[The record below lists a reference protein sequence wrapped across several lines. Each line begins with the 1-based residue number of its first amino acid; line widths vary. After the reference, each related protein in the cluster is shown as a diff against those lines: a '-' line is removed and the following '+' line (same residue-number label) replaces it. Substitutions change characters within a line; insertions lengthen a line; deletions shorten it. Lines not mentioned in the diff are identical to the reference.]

1 MQNASAE
8 NPSEDFTSMTNVSFD
23 NILINFGF
31 GLKEEKKEI
40 LKKNPEKLIFMD
52 LTCFDP
58 AEFYAEFPQLKGSF
72 AALFCDEEKKI
83 EVHLRDKNQAFLDK
97 MKELGFIT
105 LETTIVSCGFIFPR
119 TIVQIINEA
128 YFALEEEV
136 ASKED
141 INRAMK
147 FGVNYPKGPFEW
159 SQGKEKF
166 ALALL
171 NELYQKTQDKRY
183 HAASLLKKA
192 AV

>member
-1 MQNASAE
+1 
-8 NPSEDFTSMTNVSFD
+8 MTNVSFD

-40 LKKNPEKLIFMD
+40 LKQNPEKLIFMD

-83 EVHLRDKNQAFLDK
+83 EVHVREKNQAFLDK
-97 MKELGFIT
+97 MKELGFIN

-166 ALALL
+166 AMALL

-183 HAASLLKKA
+183 LAASLLKKA

>member
-1 MQNASAE
+1 
-8 NPSEDFTSMTNVSFD
+8 MTNVSFE

-40 LKKNPEKLIFMD
+40 LKKNPDKLIFMD

-83 EVHLRDKNQAFLDK
+83 EVHFREKNQAFLNK

-105 LETTIVSCGFIFPR
+105 LETTIISCGFIFPR

-159 SQGKEKF
+159 SQGKEKI
-166 ALALL
+166 ALNLL

-183 HAASLLKKA
+183 LAAYLLKQA